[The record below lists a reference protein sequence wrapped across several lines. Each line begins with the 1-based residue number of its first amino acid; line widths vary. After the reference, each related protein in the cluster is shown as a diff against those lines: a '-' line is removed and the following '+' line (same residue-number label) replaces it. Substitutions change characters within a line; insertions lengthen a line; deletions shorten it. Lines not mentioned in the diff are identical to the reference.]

1 MYGIPH
7 GTRGGGSSSEK
18 EVGID
23 TVTIPLLKK
32 AFKDHDWE
40 VREWDYPL
48 GYIEMDYVGLGTFD
62 SSKLIFMRNSYTTKN
77 WNGNKWDVTVRLS
90 PVIHMLT
97 EEEIELIHSLLTALR
112 LSDEHFIKE
121 EDLIESDRDKLDER
135 HEYIE
140 VIMSGEI

>member
-7 GTRGGGSSSEK
+7 GTHGGGSNREK
-18 EVGID
+18 EACMN
-23 TVTIPLLKK
+23 TVIIPLLKK
-32 AFKDHDWE
+32 AFKEHDWE

-62 SSKLIFMRNSYTTKN
+62 SSKLIFTRNSYTIKN

-90 PVIHMLT
+90 PVTRMLL
-97 EEEIELIHSLLTALR
+97 EEEIELIHSFLIALR
-112 LSDEHFIKE
+112 LSDENFIKD
-121 EDLIESDRDKLDER
+121 EDLIESDRDKIDER

-140 VIMSGEI
+140 ALMSGEI

>member
-1 MYGIPH
+1 MYGIINGSH
-7 GTRGGGSSSEK
+7 GGGGSSEK
-18 EVGID
+18 ISID

-62 SSKLIFMRNSYTTKN
+62 SSKLIFTRNSYTIKS
-77 WNGNKWDVTVRLS
+77 WNENKWNVTVQLS
-90 PVIHMLT
+90 SVISILL
-97 EEEIELIHSLLTALR
+97 EEEIELIHSFLIALR
-112 LSDEHFIKE
+112 LSDEHFIKY
-121 EDLIESDRDKLDER
+121 EDLIESDRDKIDER

-140 VIMSGEI
+140 ALVSGEI